1 MTIQPINGYFNKHDT
16 IDIISKIITIKIQYH
31 EEKMKLSNS
40 KKFIEVSES
49 RILQLQKDLYNF
61 KKYIEIYDRVVYM
74 QSTIVLSELDS
85 VTNFKKIIF

>member
-1 MTIQPINGYFNKHDT
+1 MIIQPINGYFNKHDT

-31 EEKMKLSNS
+31 EEKMKLSKS
-40 KKFIEVSES
+40 QKFIEVSEL

-61 KKYIEIYDRVVYM
+61 KKYIEIYDRVIYM

-85 VTNFKKIIF
+85 VTTNKKIIL